1 MGVIADKARDQG
13 LFYRTPFVI
22 RFKGHTDGRIGA
34 YGLDQ
39 DALFEI
45 QSKEPLQDGE
55 QIVVRDNC
63 VSRFLKGYKPGD
75 LTKSANI
82 HVSKKV
88 MKISLKKNPGKN
100 PVSVDIADFMDSMPD
115 FGVKPKRIGKFF

>member
-55 QIVVRDNC
+55 QI
-63 VSRFLKGYKPGD
+63 
-75 LTKSANI
+75 
-82 HVSKKV
+82 
-88 MKISLKKNPGKN
+88 
-100 PVSVDIADFMDSMPD
+100 
-115 FGVKPKRIGKFF
+115 GVKPKRIGKFF

>member
-22 RFKGHTDGRIGA
+22 RFKGYTDGRIGA

-55 QIVVRDNC
+55 QIAKKGDRFIFHLKAGPMCGRVRSC
-63 VSRFLKGYKPGD
+63 QEKPE
-75 LTKSANI
+75 SN
-82 HVSKKV
+82 
-88 MKISLKKNPGKN
+88 
-100 PVSVDIADFMDSMPD
+100 
-115 FGVKPKRIGKFF
+115 